1 MSDFAIEDRVS
12 RTIVSW
18 VVPVLAVPGLLAEL
32 GVFDAP
38 LRAPWWR
45 TWMLAATGVRSVG
58 P

>member
-1 MSDFAIEDRVS
+1 VS
-12 RTIVSW
+12 RA
-18 VVPVLAVPGLLAEL
+18 VPVLAVPGLAVPGLLAVRGLLEEL

-45 TWMLAATGVRSVG
+45 TGMLAATGVRSVG